1 MPCILPVSGL
11 RNYNEVLQNVSEGF
25 PVFLKK
31 KNGRGCFVVIDIKE
45 YERLTAEQK
54 LQKSLEEGE
63 QSAKESGRLS
73 AADVRAKYEV

>member
-1 MPCILPVSGL
+1 MPCILPVSDL
-11 RNYNEVLQNVSEGF
+11 RNYNEVLQNVSEGS
-25 PVFLKK
+25 PVFLT

-45 YERLTAEQK
+45 YERLTAEHK

-63 QSAKESGRLS
+63 QSAKESGWLA

>member
-1 MPCILPVSGL
+1 M
-11 RNYNEVLQNVSEGF
+11 
-25 PVFLKK
+25 K